1 MVGDDFLDLEA
12 LTNFTPE
19 SRYAADQLWAAFNDV
34 VKRDEATTTY
44 EGRVHLEVGADALI
58 RVVAVDEE
66 KVDGLPQKRRD
77 AGVSRRRM
85 RVAANQM
92 DLLLFAGEGSKERS
106 PCAWIR
112 TAECSSVHIDRHEC
126 CIWGS
131 DAREQEESSSV
142 KRAELE
148 DRLRRGCGE
157 ALEQRHHL
165 FTDLPR
171 TRSDGAVREAGHEIV
186 GWLNLYRRVSK
197 EATSTSRF
205 QSVCHTAQQA
215 NSGEV
220 HSRMNSGD

>member
-112 TAECSSVHIDRHEC
+112 TAECSSVHIDQGAVGADRDTARPAGSAL
-126 CIWGS
+126 IRAAASRRVRSGPS
-131 DAREQEESSSV
+131 DAWGL
-142 KRAELE
+142 AP
-148 DRLRRGCGE
+148 
-157 ALEQRHHL
+157 RH
-165 FTDLPR
+165 
-171 TRSDGAVREAGHEIV
+171 
-186 GWLNLYRRVSK
+186 
-197 EATSTSRF
+197 RF
-205 QSVCHTAQQA
+205 
-215 NSGEV
+215 
-220 HSRMNSGD
+220 MNSGPT